1 MPANYNGVVD
11 GAIVPGSTLT
21 ITQPVDGDAL
31 TAASANASTT
41 RLADLVKTIIDNA
54 MWKGSPTV
62 VAGPVTV
69 STAFAF
75 TAQTTFT
82 WSLAGYAV
90 KGTAAHASGRGVEGD
105 GGLVGVS
112 GLTSTAAGSGV
123 KGSKSVFA
131 GGFFS
136 DRGAVWGDAVS
147 ATGAIPVGVL
157 GTAQVTDGTGTSY
170 GVYGRAGSAGAG
182 VLGRG
187 DPSVTSTFGVAH
199 GVQGETLGNS
209 GVDPSAGVRGIA
221 SGGSA
226 FNRGGWF
233 SSSNGSGVYATGKVG
248 VEAAS
253 TAANGIGISGNAS
266 GSLGIGVSAQGFYG
280 LVADS
285 LTAGG
290 YALWARSEGAA
301 PAGDAAILSWGSVQL
316 DPTKSNPAV
325 GSTTAKNRLT
335 ARTIPRTW
343 LVLDCNASAAP
354 GVLGASYGTVT
365 QGAGAA
371 QGTITVN
378 LPIPM
383 ASGTNYFVMIV
394 ESGVTSIPALWPVTI
409 VSATQFTAA
418 PVRTLTNAAVTG
430 TECSGKKLFI
440 LVFGDQA

>member
-11 GAIVPGSTLT
+11 AAIVPGSTIT
-21 ITQPVDGDAL
+21 ITQPVDGDNL
-31 TAASANASTT
+31 TAASANVATA
-41 RLADLVKTIIDNA
+41 RLADLLKTVIDNT

-62 VAGPVTV
+62 VTSPVTV
-69 STAFAF
+69 GTGFAF
-75 TAQTTFT
+75 TSQQSVT
-82 WSLAGYAV
+82 WSLAGYAL
-90 KGTAAHASGRGVEGD
+90 KGTANHASGKGLEGD

-112 GLTSTAAGSGV
+112 GLTSLAAGSGV
-123 KGSKSVFA
+123 KGFKNVFA

-147 ATGAIPVGVL
+147 ASGNIPVGVL
-157 GTAQVTDGTGTSY
+157 GTAQVTDGSGTSY
-170 GVYGRAGSAGAG
+170 GVYGRAGSLGAG
-182 VLGRG
+182 VLGIG
-187 DPSVTSTFGVAH
+187 DPSVTATNGVAH
-199 GVQGETLGNS
+199 GVQGETKGND
-209 GVDPSAGVRGIA
+209 GVNPSAGVRGMVT
-221 SGGSA
+221 GGSA

-233 SSSNGSGVYATGKVG
+233 SSTSGTGVYATGVTA
-248 VEAAS
+248 VEAS
-253 TAANGIGISGNAS
+253 SSAANGIGVSGVGS
-266 GSLGIGVSAQGFYG
+266 GSLGMGVVAQGFFG

-290 YALWARSEGAA
+290 YAVWARVEGSA

-343 LVLDCNASAAP
+343 LVLDCNGTANP
-354 GVLGASYGTVT
+354 GVLGASYGAIT
-365 QGAGAA
+365 QGTGGAS
-371 QGTITVN
+371 GTITVN

-418 PVRTLTNAAVTG
+418 PVRTLTGAAVTG
-430 TECSGKKLFI
+430 PECSGKKLFI